1 MKPFNPSEFISNQET
16 PVFTRNGTS
25 VEIVTTK
32 GRNGQQPVLG
42 YPGESVL
49 LYTWRCDG
57 AHKLNGAKDP
67 WDLFFATK
75 LEVVHV
81 FKHKDKTVKEGFIV
95 AHSKRDI
102 DFWLNEPCYDHLGTI
117 TGPIVPPEKESGVVK

>member
-1 MKPFNPSEFISNQET
+1 VSPLIQL
-16 PVFTRNGTS
+16 TRTERNLINRYRRNS
-25 VEIVTTK
+25 K
-32 GRNGQQPVLG
+32 HRLNRRWHGRLRRNDD
-42 YPGESVL
+42 
-49 LYTWRCDG
+49 R
-57 AHKLNGAKDP
+57 K
-67 WDLFFATK
+67 FFATK